1 MNTSGGFDFDNLIE
15 HELERSVGRL
25 QGPSPAPAQSAYHAA
40 ATGGSMSGFSSFTDA
55 ASVKVGVAL
64 ATAALMVAGGAV
76 AASAATGSAD
86 PGVWGKTVTAAVS
99 SCKDKLAD
107 GQHGIGSCVSAVAK
121 QHGVEERAEHSA
133 ASSARQNH
141 PTKKPNDIPGNK
153 PTNHPGGKP
162 SGMPPNPPS
171 TVPPAGQGTH
181 PTGPPVT
188 PPSPRP

>member
-25 QGPSPAPAQSAYHAA
+25 QGPNPAPAQSAYHAV
-40 ATGGSMSGFSSFTDA
+40 ATGGSMSLFSSLTAA
-55 ASVKVGVAL
+55 ASAKAAAGL

-76 AASAATGSAD
+76 VASAATGSID
-86 PGVWGKTVTAAVS
+86 PTVWGKTVTDAVS

-121 QHGVEERAEHSA
+121 QKGVQERTEHS

-141 PTKKPNDIPGNK
+141 PTGKPSDVPTGK
-153 PTNHPGGKP
+153 PSDHPGGKP
-162 SGMPPNPPS
+162 SGVPPGPPS
-171 TVPPAGQGTH
+171 TVPPAGEGTH
-181 PTGPPVT
+181 PTGAPVE